1 MTNALCVFLEDGLL
15 KQAALSWGSPPSGWA
30 MRQGDSDMAMPQLD
44 SYIEWRTAAMRA
56 LAAGESVA
64 FLRHAR

>member
-30 MRQGDSDMAMPQLD
+30 MRQGDSDMAMPQQD
-44 SYIEWRTAAMRA
+44 NYIE
-56 LAAGESVA
+56 
-64 FLRHAR
+64 